1 MGEGEETRSSVQA
14 AIESDLDKFDATAF
28 FFIKG
33 PKGNCKIFDNLRWAG
48 GWSRGEVAVS
58 CPVCCWVVH
67 LVGYLKMMTL
77 V

>member
-1 MGEGEETRSSVQA
+1 MGEGEGTRSSVQA
-14 AIESDLDKFDATAF
+14 AIEWDLDKFDVIAF
-28 FFIKG
+28 FFVKG
-33 PKGNCKIFDNLRWAG
+33 QIGNCKIFDNLRRAG
-48 GWSRGEVAVS
+48 GRSRGEVAVS